1 MEAYEAEKNNQSGV
15 SEAPNHRVFSLR
27 RPIRKLQLD
36 TRPREYHLHQA
47 SGIEWPHVHQSRY
60 FTEIPEDDIVHRK
73 SLATIFHPAFGV

>member
-15 SEAPNHRVFSLR
+15 SEAPNHRGFSLR

-47 SGIEWPHVHQSRY
+47 WY
-60 FTEIPEDDIVHRK
+60 FTEIPEGDIVHRK